1 MSNTECPICLNAIE
15 TTNCCVTECGH
26 QFHSSCIFKNFQN
39 SITCPLCRKE
49 LVEHEEEDEE
59 SEWETD
65 SENSNEESDSESESD
80 SDSDSHSL
88 DGNRDKQKLCIRQVK
103 EALKKKGYT
112 ETDFISFILSDY
124 YDRKVNISQEIEDR
138 TQEMIETIDK
148 ICFHNE
154 IEVDYRD
161 SRSYSSVLQG
171 IKRNEEPGLGPTPVT
186 YL

>member
-1 MSNTECPICLNAIE
+1 M
-15 TTNCCVTECGH
+15 
-26 QFHSSCIFKNFQN
+26 FKHFQN
-39 SITCPLCRKE
+39 SIVCPLCRKE
-49 LVEHEEEDEE
+49 LVEQEDEDEDEE

-65 SENSNEESDSESESD
+65 SENSNDESEYD
-80 SDSDSHSL
+80 SDSDSEDSNE
-88 DGNRDKQKLCIRQVK
+88 DDARKQKLWVRQVH

-124 YDRKVNISQEIEDR
+124 YDRKVVISKELEDR

-148 ICFHNE
+148 ICFSKE

-161 SRSYSSVLQG
+161 SRSYASVLQG
-171 IKRNEEPGLGPTPVT
+171 MTKNEEPGLGPRPVN